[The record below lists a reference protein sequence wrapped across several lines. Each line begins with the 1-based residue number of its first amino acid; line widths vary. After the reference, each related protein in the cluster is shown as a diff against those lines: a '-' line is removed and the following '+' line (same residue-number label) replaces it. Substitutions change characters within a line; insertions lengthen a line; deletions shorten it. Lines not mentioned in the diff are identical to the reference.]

1 MQVTKQ
7 WLSSLPEEYFFNYLT
22 DGSDADEDEDENYI
36 TDEDEDFDFRI
47 GDYDTAMKFNESQ
60 SGWRSLETLPMRN
73 YEKRMR
79 SGIVTVVVIVL

>member
-1 MQVTKQ
+1 
-7 WLSSLPEEYFFNYLT
+7 LPEEYFFNYLT

-60 SGWRSLETLPMRN
+60 SG
-73 YEKRMR
+73 
-79 SGIVTVVVIVL
+79 